1 MLKSKNRKRGFT
13 LVEVIVVLVIL
24 AILAA
29 IMIPALTGWIEKSK
43 KKTVIAET
51 RNLHQAVQAVV
62 SEAYATEKWQ
72 GTNKYVIASDNNVDS
87 VTLNKNY
94 KDNYEEIVKL
104 SEIPTNSKFYV
115 TVNGKGKIYSIIY
128 RSTDNYLCLYFS
140 ETNKYETYKIGE
152 KSGTNEPVSDKFY
165 ETYYNSV
172 RYYKPI
178 DANDPNNRLEFSR
191 AYALYELHIG
201 E

>member
-62 SEAYATEKWQ
+62 SEYYGESGGWSSNVK
-72 GTNKYVIASDNNVDS
+72 NVVIASSDNTAPDGS
-87 VTLNKNY
+87 ELIGDY
-94 KDNYEEIVKL
+94 KSHYNEVIKL
-104 SEIPTNSKFYV
+104 SEIPADSMFFAIVNSK
-115 TVNGKGKIYSIIY
+115 GKVQSLVYHSNTGYWGVYFTDTKEYQSYKDDELTTIKTFENKIISPRESAAASWSCEMIRMSIGL
-128 RSTDNYLCLYFS
+128 T
-140 ETNKYETYKIGE
+140 
-152 KSGTNEPVSDKFY
+152 
-165 ETYYNSV
+165 
-172 RYYKPI
+172 
-178 DANDPNNRLEFSR
+178 A
-191 AYALYELHIG
+191 
-201 E
+201 